1 MECLLTVL
9 KAQERYWV
17 LTREEREKK
26 KCYHY
31 VLSGMLFFISAF
43 LFVPLVFSFEDIW
56 NAACEIPLD
65 GIVLLNWVW
74 FKCIKIYTTTILADT
89 TAALSSWANLSGCT
103 CTVSQISLKQGRK
116 QLAKRGSFSSSCGNS
131 VQWNITPGSICVIV
145 LVTIYF
151 TSGHF

>member
-1 MECLLTVL
+1 MFVNGVESP
-9 KAQERYWV
+9 
-17 LTREEREKK
+17 REILSAYQGREGKEEMLSLHPIRNAIFY
-26 KCYHY
+26 KC
-31 VLSGMLFFISAF
+31 IS
-43 LFVPLVFSFEDIW
+43 LCPLVFSFEDIW

-74 FKCIKIYTTTILADT
+74 FKCIKIYTTTILEDT

-103 CTVSQISLKQGRK
+103 CTVSQISLKQERK

-131 VQWNITPGSICVIV
+131 VQWNITHGSICAII